1 MRSLVSRATTLAL
14 CACSLGLAVTAIAC
28 SSDVE
33 EQKTSSTTTSSGAG
47 GQGGDATTAT
57 TTASSTTS
65 TTATGSG
72 GAAPTCV
79 DTKGPVLEV
88 SKLLLGDTTPD
99 GISDANAW
107 KQYGFDVDG
116 LVSTKDSTDL
126 CKPIQ
131 GAAAGKVYPDGD
143 AGIDNSFGKNVLPII
158 ASLASDPTAT
168 INSSIT
174 AGEFTLLVEL
184 EGLTAAADAPDVTGK
199 LFSGS
204 TMASQPKF
212 DGTDCWPVTAESLTD
227 ANDIESATAL
237 FPMST
242 LASNHFESASAGTT
256 VSMTFSLGGLP
267 FTLTI
272 HEARIAMDLDAD
284 HQGAQSGQIGGVLD
298 TEELVAA
305 LKTAAGSFDPSLCS
319 GSTFENIANQFR
331 QASDILA
338 DGTQDPNQDC
348 NGISIG
354 IGFRAKAAKLGG
366 VAAPVQPNDP
376 CAP

>member
-1 MRSLVSRATTLAL
+1 MRSLVSRATSLAL
-14 CACSLGLAVTAIAC
+14 GAFSLGLAVAAVAC
-28 SSDVE
+28 SGDVE
-33 EQKTSSTTTSSGAG
+33 EQKSSSTTTSSGAG
-47 GQGGDATTAT
+47 GQGGGATSASTTTTSSAT
-57 TTASSTTS
+57 TT
-65 TTATGSG
+65 TGAG

-99 GISDANAW
+99 GISDSNAW
-107 KQYGFDVDG
+107 KQYGFDIDG

-131 GAAAGKVYPDGD
+131 GAAPGKVYPDGD
-143 AGIDNSFGKNVLPII
+143 AGIDNSFGKNVVPII
-158 ASLASDPTAT
+158 AGLASDPTAT

-184 EGLTAAADAPDVTGK
+184 EGLTQAADASDITGK

-242 LASNHFESASAGTT
+242 LASDHFESAAAGTT

-272 HEARIAMDLDAD
+272 HEARISMDLDAD

-298 TEELVAA
+298 TEELVDA

-319 GSTFENIANQFR
+319 GATFENIANQFR

-376 CAP
+376 CAQ